1 MGVEHELIMVDEF
14 DALSIELKR
23 PNDASLSSSSEVAPI
38 DKYPAKT
45 HARKVASK
53 LGVDKGLIYLQGK
66 PTTTYEDS
74 DMEPPFRQR
83 RYFYYMSGADF
94 PDAHL
99 TYDVATDQLLLWIP
113 QRQPREELY
122 LGHIP
127 TRDQCMSRVD
137 VDDCRDALQ
146 MTRFI
151 AAHLKHHPG
160 TTLFLLHS
168 DQAPGLDDLP
178 VQYAGRRLDIGRLR
192 LAMDA
197 ARVIK
202 TPYEVR
208 QIRRA
213 NQVSSEAH
221 RAVLRKIRHLRTE
234 AEVEAVFVAAC
245 RVRGARSQAYNPIAG
260 AGDNAATLHY
270 VENAARLKGRQTLVL
285 DAGCEWDCY
294 ASDIT
299 RTMPAVGGAFSPE
312 AQTIYRIVDKM
323 QTACIDLVRPGRP
336 YLSIQA
342 TAQLVAVDEFLKIG
356 LLIGDKAKVVASRA
370 VAAFFPHGLGHHV
383 GLETHDVLSNKL
395 LGYEKSSSAPLWL
408 GKRMVMGVA
417 QCERAAETL
426 CSNPQQQAGAGG
438 DILEE
443 GMVITIEPGIY
454 FNRQYIEAFCADYP
468 ERASVI
474 NKSVLDRYYH
484 VGGVRIEDG
493 ILVTADGYEN
503 LTTAPKGEEAL
514 RIINGED
521 EGDAVLV

>member
-1 MGVEHELIMVDEF
+1 MGVEHELVVVDEF

-23 PNDASLSSSSEVAPI
+23 PNDSSSPSSSRAALTE
-38 DKYPAKT
+38 KYPAKT
-45 HARKVASK
+45 HARKVADK

-94 PDAHL
+94 PNAHL

-113 QRQPREELY
+113 TRKPREELY
-122 LGHIP
+122 LGRIP
-127 TRDQCMSRVD
+127 DREDCMSRLD
-137 VDDCRDALQ
+137 VDDCRDVVQ

-192 LAMDA
+192 LAVDA
-197 ARVIK
+197 ARVTK
-202 TPYEVR
+202 TAFEIR

-221 RAVLRKIRHLRTE
+221 RAVLRQIRHLRTE
-234 AEVEAVFVAAC
+234 ADVEAVFVAAC

-260 AGDNAATLHY
+260 AGANAATLHY
-270 VENAARLKGRQTLVL
+270 VDNAAPLKGKQTLVL

-299 RTMPAVGGAFSPE
+299 RTMPAAGRKFSPE
-312 AQTIYRIVDKM
+312 AQTIYRIVEKM
-323 QTACIDLVRPGRP
+323 QNACIDLVRPGVS
-336 YLSIQA
+336 YLFIQA
-342 TAQLVAVDEFLKIG
+342 TAQLVAIEEFLKIG
-356 LLIGDKAKVVASRA
+356 LLVGDKAKIMASR
-370 VAAFFPHGLGHHV
+370 VVSAFFPHGLGHHV
-383 GLETHDVLSNKL
+383 GLETHDVRSERL
-395 LGYEKSSSAPLWL
+395 LGYDKSSAPLWL
-408 GKRMVMGVA
+408 GKRLVMSVEQCDRVAELMVSS
-417 QCERAAETL
+417 R
-426 CSNPQQQAGAGG
+426 QQGA
-438 DILEE
+438 DARDALAE

-454 FNRQYIEAFCADYP
+454 FNRQYIEAFCSDVP
-468 ERASVI
+468 ERDSFI
-474 NKSVLDRYYH
+474 NKSVLDRYYP
-484 VGGVRIEDG
+484 VGGVRIEDD

-514 RIINGED
+514 RIINGDDVEA
-521 EGDAVLV
+521 DAVLV